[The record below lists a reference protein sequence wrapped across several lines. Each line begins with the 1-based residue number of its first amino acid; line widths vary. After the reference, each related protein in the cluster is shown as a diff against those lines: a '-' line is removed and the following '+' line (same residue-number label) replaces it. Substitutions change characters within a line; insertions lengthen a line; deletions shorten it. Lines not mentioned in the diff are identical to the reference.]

1 MGEDPQLGINA
12 FLCPAG
18 AAPATVWFF
27 IFNPSTLQLKWTW
40 AKNQSQDWSRD
51 CSSQLKLPQ
60 GLPIWKPSTS
70 PAPCHLSNRAECELW
85 HILSFQIYKCDWDFF
100 KKLTYG
106 AAINA
111 TQQEFSENSRLLS
124 QTRPDADA
132 SGVLGNQ
139 LEVYRMLSESAG
151 GFILHLPSV
160 QDPWFA
166 AQTSPHIF

>member
-1 MGEDPQLGINA
+1 M
-12 FLCPAG
+12 
-18 AAPATVWFF
+18 
-27 IFNPSTLQLKWTW
+27 PSFVLQELLLRQSGSSSLTLQHSSSNGLGQRIKVRTE
-40 AKNQSQDWSRD
+40 AETAAHSSSYHRGYQSGSRPRPPPHAISATELNVSYGIS
-51 CSSQLKLPQ
+51 CLSR
-60 GLPIWKPSTS
+60 STS
-70 PAPCHLSNRAECELW
+70 VTEIFL
-85 HILSFQIYKCDWDFF
+85 

-151 GFILHLPSV
+151 GFILHFPSV